1 MKLRQTLAII
11 QALGFFSLN
20 KCGAA
25 VDLDVRGVLGGC
37 PLCEAYDDC
46 LEACYDARHD
56 QQPDKVN
63 MRGSYSRFCMQ
74 RCQNAEPGHVLPAE
88 GFKGPEPPPYEQV
101 AQTWYE
107 KMSAFLR

>member
-1 MKLRQTLAII
+1 MKLRQNLAIT
-11 QALGFFSLN
+11 QALVILAIN
-20 KCGAA
+20 KCVVG
-25 VDLDVRGVLGGC
+25 VDFDFRSVPGGC
-37 PLCEAYDDC
+37 PLCEAYDNC

-74 RCQNAEPGHVLPAE
+74 RCQNAEPGHVVPSE

-101 AQTWYE
+101 AQTWFE
-107 KMSAFLR
+107 KMTAILR